1 MELNTEK
8 KMEDFIEKY
17 KYVVIFPDKQPKLF
31 KSLREIENEISV
43 SASSISKKLAYN
55 PSSMSLLLYA
65 ISSQIAAICDS
76 KDPLSFRSSSK

>member
-43 SASSISKKLAYN
+43 SASSISKKLK
-55 PSSMSLLLYA
+55 
-65 ISSQIAAICDS
+65 QS
-76 KDPLSFRSSSK
+76 KNCVCQSKGTDFYFFIQLMN